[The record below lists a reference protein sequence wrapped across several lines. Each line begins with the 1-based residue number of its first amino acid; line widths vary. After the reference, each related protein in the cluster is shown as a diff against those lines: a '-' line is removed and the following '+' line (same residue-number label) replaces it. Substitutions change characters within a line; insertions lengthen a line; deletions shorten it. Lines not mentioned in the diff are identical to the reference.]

1 MSHPR
6 PLPQNRKLFDPKTN
20 EMKPNDRTSVQQ
32 PLAVFT
38 GPTHA
43 QVDFLER
50 LAADEISKAEMSL
63 EELDEKEKF
72 RLSLQQICRD
82 AVVQYELEHDK
93 NFNAASVSLKCFG
106 SLSTGFATH
115 SSDMDLALVSPH
127 SQPDMSSPESMIP
140 RLLEKALLDAG
151 YGARLLT
158 RTRVPIIKLCEKPTP
173 KLRTALV
180 KERLKWEEIKD
191 NPPET
196 PPEDP
201 LNKSVAEPAVHSRT
215 DEELVFL
222 FELAMLEGW
231 YNADERNVLK
241 DFFRAVQERKPNTN
255 DIALHNARA
264 AVQPLTEIL
273 KKYRPPPDTHLDF
286 PKDGIGIQC
295 DINFSN
301 PLALH
306 NTRLLRCYSL
316 CDPRVRLIVIF
327 VKAWAKQRRIN
338 SPYHGTLSSY
348 GYVLM
353 VLHYL
358 ANIVEPAIIPNLQQ
372 CGKAFRDNSPE
383 NNTIIDGYNVRFWR
397 SEAEIRDRASRR
409 LLTKNHEDS
418 IGIIICG
425 FFHYFAHQNTY
436 SPAGGFSWSHEVLS
450 LRTRG
455 GILPKR
461 EKGWTIAKSVVA
473 EPTVPGRVPREIKHR
488 YLLAIEDP
496 FETDHNIARTVIHP
510 GIVAIRDE
518 FRRAVAIIQSV
529 GSGMEG
535 VEELFAEAREIR
547 APPRRAFGPL
557 PRNGDAAVKSKYPA
571 GTKDAGG
578 TPGSSKDE
586 LASQTDQV
594 TVDLNQM
601 NINFG
606 VTSDRR
612 KPKHP
617 RNRQGSGPLH
627 NQSSTS
633 GPSSSRQPIPKVPF
647 SHSGGAPMA
656 ANSTQYQ
663 PHQHQNLH
671 P

>member
-20 EMKPNDRTSVQQ
+20 QMRLNQKNPTWH

-50 LAADEISKAEMSL
+50 LAADEIAKAEMSL
-63 EELDEKEKF
+63 EELDEKESF

-82 AVVQYELEHDK
+82 AITQYELEQDK
-93 NFNAASVSLKCFG
+93 SFNATSVSLKCFG

-115 SSDMDLALVSPH
+115 SSDMDLALVSPN
-127 SQPDMSSPESMIP
+127 SKPDMSSPESMIP
-140 RLLEKALLDAG
+140 RLLEKVLLDAG

-158 RTRVPIIKLCEKPTP
+158 KTRVPIIKLCEKPTP
-173 KLRTALV
+173 ELRTALV
-180 KERLKWEEIKD
+180 EERSKWEEMRD

-201 LNKSVAEPAVHSRT
+201 LNNNATESAVISRT
-215 DEELVFL
+215 DDELVFL
-222 FELAMLEGW
+222 FKLAISEGW
-231 YNADERNVLK
+231 YNADERNILQ
-241 DFFRAVQERKPNTN
+241 DFFRAVRERNSNSDDT
-255 DIALHNARA
+255 ALHNARA

-327 VKAWAKQRRIN
+327 IKAWAKQRRIN

-383 NNTIIDGYNVRFWR
+383 NNIIIDGYNVRFWR
-397 SEAEIRDRASRR
+397 SETEIRDRASRR

-436 SPAGGFSWSHEVLS
+436 SPAGGFAWSHEVLS
-450 LRTRG
+450 LRTKG
-455 GILPKR
+455 GILEKKD
-461 EKGWTIAKSVVA
+461 KGWTGAKSVVT
-473 EPTVPGRVPREIKHR
+473 EPTIPGQVPREIRHR

-496 FETDHNIARTVIHP
+496 FETDHNIARTVIHQ

-535 VEELFAEAREIR
+535 VEELFAEASEIR
-547 APPRRAFGPL
+547 APPRKAFGPL
-557 PRNGDAAVKSKYPA
+557 PRNDDAAVNSKNPVRNKDGA
-571 GTKDAGG
+571 GI
-578 TPGSSKDE
+578 PGSSKDG
-586 LASQTDQV
+586 LVSQTGQI
-594 TVDLNQM
+594 TVGVNQI
-601 NINFG
+601 NINNG
-606 VTSDRR
+606 ATSDRR
-612 KPKHP
+612 RSKQM
-617 RNRQGSGPLH
+617 RNKQGNGPLH
-627 NQSSTS
+627 NQSTS
-633 GPSSSRQPIPKVPF
+633 GPSSSRQPTPEVSSSP
-647 SHSGGAPMA
+647 SGGVPLAP
-656 ANSTQYQ
+656 NSMQRQ
-663 PHQHQNLH
+663 QNQDQNLQ